1 LKDVIFF
8 LENSSLTV
16 AEYRRRAV
24 ESKKTAV
31 VEQDRH
37 ALQQYLNGLIESCP
51 QLDLQALQA
60 MAAENAQA
68 MKDQR

>member
-1 LKDVIFF
+1 MKDIIFF

-24 ESKKTAV
+24 ESRITAV

-37 ALQQYLNGLIESCP
+37 ALQQYLTGVIESCP

-60 MAAENAQA
+60 MSAENAQNA
-68 MKDQR
+68 KEM